1 MRECTSARACL
12 RSRVLCAYSL
22 LSHIAHMT
30 SFVRIALAGAGS
42 FAVLD
47 IVEGDT
53 LGHVA
58 ERACAKFPSWK
69 ADSAQLSLYLVAAG
83 GDDTPTPSA
92 VDSARH
98 LDQIGWSLTRAGIS
112 SGAWLVARASSSP
125 ASSSPASSAA
135 SKKFI
140 LVVNGEDEYGEI
152 VPKSLDIS
160 ISTQA
165 QFEKVVKRH
174 GGGSLVLDGTSSSVE
189 EVAEITSG
197 GTYTLIGGQ
206 QEAVKRHVTWTQA
219 ADKELE
225 LRATEAVRDAGEKM
239 YGKLDMST
247 NIILKNVRGEKREF
261 DGLLI
266 NTKTAIAVE
275 AKHVAEPKHVTLVL
289 DKASFLLEH
298 ARESNAGNLK
308 GITSVV
314 PVLASSRFGPAMI
327 ALCEARGVGVV
338 KPNGS
343 GHTYFPS
350 ASPPNLSGR
359 RGFHTLARVLRVL
372 F

>member
-1 MRECTSARACL
+1 MA
-12 RSRVLCAYSL
+12 
-22 LSHIAHMT
+22 

-42 FAVLD
+42 FAKMEIRAGDD
-47 IVEGDT
+47 ISD
-53 LGHVA
+53 LA
-58 ERACAKFPSWK
+58 KRACTEFPSWK

-83 GDDTPTPSA
+83 GDDMPPPSA

-125 ASSSPASSAA
+125 ASSAA

-152 VPKSLDIS
+152 VPKSLDIT

-225 LRATEAVRDAGEKM
+225 LRATEAVRDAGEKV
-239 YGKLDMST
+239 YGTLDMSSNT
-247 NIILKNVRGEKREF
+247 IIENARGEKREF

-275 AKHVAEPKHVTLVL
+275 AEHVAESKHVKLVL

-298 ARESNAGNLK
+298 ARGSEAGSRLA

-314 PVLASSRFGPAMI
+314 PVLASSRFSPSMI
-327 ALCEARGVGVV
+327 DLCEARGVSIV
-338 KPNGS
+338 KPSGS
-343 GHTYFPS
+343 SYTFFPT
-350 ASPPNLSGR
+350 PPPSNLSGR

-372 F
+372 L

>member
-1 MRECTSARACL
+1 MA
-12 RSRVLCAYSL
+12 
-22 LSHIAHMT
+22 
-30 SFVRIALAGAGS
+30 SFVRIALAGAGT
-42 FAVLD
+42 FAEVN

-53 LGHVA
+53 ISRLA
-58 ERACAKFPSWK
+58 KRACTEFPSWK

-83 GDDTPTPSA
+83 GDEEPAEEAISTVLLSGGRLG
-92 VDSARH
+92 V
-98 LDQIGWSLTRAGIS
+98 GWSLSRAEIS
-112 SGAWLVARASSSP
+112 SGAWLVARASSS
-125 ASSSPASSAA
+125 SAA
-135 SKKFI
+135 SKKFT

-152 VPKSLDIS
+152 VPKNLDIT
-160 ISTQA
+160 ISTQ
-165 QFEKVVKRH
+165 EELKELVKNH
-174 GGGSLVLDGTSSSVE
+174 GGGSLVLDDSSAATTKVE
-189 EVAEITSG
+189 EITSG

-225 LRATEAVRDAGEKM
+225 LRATEAVRDAGEKI

-247 NIILKNVRGEKREF
+247 NIILKNAQGEEREF

-298 ARESNAGNLK
+298 ARESSAGNLK

>member
-1 MRECTSARACL
+1 
-12 RSRVLCAYSL
+12 
-22 LSHIAHMT
+22 MT
-30 SFVRIALAGAGS
+30 SFVRIALVGAGT
-42 FAVLD
+42 FAKVEIRAGDD
-47 IVEGDT
+47 ISD
-53 LGHVA
+53 LA
-58 ERACAKFPSWK
+58 KRACTEFPHWGT
-69 ADSAQLSLYLVAAG
+69 ADKLSLYLVAAG
-83 GDDTPTPSA
+83 GKDTPSPSA
-92 VDSARH
+92 VDSPRH
-98 LDQIGWSLTRAGIS
+98 LDQIGWSLEDAGIS
-112 SGAWLVARASSSP
+112 SGAWLVARASSS
-125 ASSSPASSAA
+125 SAA
-135 SKKFI
+135 SKKFT

-152 VPKSLDIS
+152 VPKNLDIT
-160 ISTQA
+160 ISTL
-165 QFEKVVKRH
+165 EELKELVKNH
-174 GGGSLVLDGTSSSVE
+174 GGGSLVLDDSSAATTKVE
-189 EVAEITSG
+189 EITSG

-225 LRATEAVRDAGEKM
+225 LRATEAVRDAGEKI

-247 NIILKNVRGEKREF
+247 NIILKNAQGEKREF

-275 AKHVAEPKHVTLVL
+275 AKHVAEPKHVKLVL
-289 DKASFLLEH
+289 DKATFLLEH
-298 ARESNAGNLK
+298 ARESNADNLK

>member
-1 MRECTSARACL
+1 
-12 RSRVLCAYSL
+12 V
-22 LSHIAHMT
+22 
-30 SFVRIALAGAGS
+30 
-42 FAVLD
+42 
-47 IVEGDT
+47 
-53 LGHVA
+53 
-58 ERACAKFPSWK
+58 
-69 ADSAQLSLYLVAAG
+69 
-83 GDDTPTPSA
+83 
-92 VDSARH
+92 
-98 LDQIGWSLTRAGIS
+98 GWSLSRAGIS
-112 SGAWLVARASSSP
+112 SGAWLVAR

-152 VPKSLDIS
+152 VPKSLDIA

-165 QFEKVVKRH
+165 QLKELVKRN
-174 GGGSLVLDGTSSSVE
+174 GGGNLVLDGTSSSVE

-219 ADKELE
+219 ADMELE

-275 AKHVAEPKHVTLVL
+275 AKHVAEPKHVKLVL
-289 DKASFLLEH
+289 DKATFLLEL
-298 ARESNAGNLK
+298 ARESNADLK

-314 PVLASSRFGPAMI
+314 PVLASSRFGSAMLD
-327 ALCEARGVGVV
+327 LCEARGVSVV

-343 GHTYFPS
+343 GHTFVPYPPPS
-350 ASPPNLSGR
+350 HLIGR

>member
-1 MRECTSARACL
+1 M
-12 RSRVLCAYSL
+12 
-22 LSHIAHMT
+22 
-30 SFVRIALAGAGS
+30 
-42 FAVLD
+42 
-47 IVEGDT
+47 
-53 LGHVA
+53 
-58 ERACAKFPSWK
+58 
-69 ADSAQLSLYLVAAG
+69 AAG
-83 GDDTPTPSA
+83 GDEEPAEEEISA
-92 VDSARH
+92 VLSSGGR
-98 LDQIGWSLTRAGIS
+98 LGVGWSLSRAGIS
-112 SGAWLVARASSSP
+112 SGAWLVAR

-152 VPKSLDIS
+152 VPKSLDIT
-160 ISTQA
+160 ISTQ
-165 QFEKVVKRH
+165 EELKELVKNH
-174 GGGSLVLDGTSSSVE
+174 GGGSLVLDDSSAATRKVE
-189 EVAEITSG
+189 EITSG

-206 QEAVKRHVTWTQA
+206 QEAVKRHVT

>member
-1 MRECTSARACL
+1 M
-12 RSRVLCAYSL
+12 
-22 LSHIAHMT
+22 
-30 SFVRIALAGAGS
+30 
-42 FAVLD
+42 
-47 IVEGDT
+47 
-53 LGHVA
+53 
-58 ERACAKFPSWK
+58 
-69 ADSAQLSLYLVAAG
+69 
-83 GDDTPTPSA
+83 
-92 VDSARH
+92 
-98 LDQIGWSLTRAGIS
+98 
-112 SGAWLVARASSSP
+112 
-125 ASSSPASSAA
+125 
-135 SKKFI
+135 
-140 LVVNGEDEYGEI
+140 VVNGEDEYGEI
-152 VPKSLDIS
+152 VPKNLDIT

-165 QFEKVVKRH
+165 QFEMLLGRL

-197 GTYTLIGGQ
+197 GTYTLVGGLL
-206 QEAVKRHVTWTQA
+206 ETVKRHVTTWTQA
-219 ADKELE
+219 DDKELVI
-225 LRATEAVRDAGEKM
+225 RATEAVRDAGEKI
-239 YGKLDMST
+239 YGKLDMSINT
-247 NIILKNVRGEKREF
+247 ILKNARGEEHEF

-266 NTKTAIAVE
+266 NTNTAIAVE
-275 AKHVAEPKHVTLVL
+275 AKHVAEPKHVKLVL
-289 DKASFLLEH
+289 DKATFLLEH
-298 ARESNAGNLK
+298 ARESNADNLK

>member
-1 MRECTSARACL
+1 MA
-12 RSRVLCAYSL
+12 
-22 LSHIAHMT
+22 
-30 SFVRIALAGAGS
+30 SFVRIALSGAGS
-42 FAVLD
+42 FAKMEIRAGDD
-47 IVEGDT
+47 ISDLV
-53 LGHVA
+53 
-58 ERACAKFPSWK
+58 ERACVKFSHWGVN
-69 ADSAQLSLYLVAAG
+69 AGQISLYLVAAG
-83 GDDTPTPSA
+83 GDEEPAKETISA
-92 VDSARH
+92 VLSSGGR
-98 LDQIGWSLTRAGIS
+98 LGVGWSLSRAEIS

-125 ASSSPASSAA
+125 ASSATSSAA
-135 SKKFI
+135 SKKFT

-152 VPKSLDIS
+152 MPKSLDIA

-165 QFEKVVKRH
+165 QLEKVVKRN
-174 GGGSLVLDGTSSSVE
+174 GGGNLVLDGTSSSVE

-261 DGLLI
+261 DGLLT
-266 NTKTAIAVE
+266 NTETAIVVE
-275 AKHVAEPKHVTLVL
+275 AKHVAESKHVKLLL

-298 ARESNAGNLK
+298 ARESNAADNLK

-314 PVLASSRFGPAMI
+314 PVLASSRFSPSMTD
-327 ALCEARGVGVV
+327 LCEARGVSVV

-343 GHTYFPS
+343 GYTFVPYPPPS
-350 ASPPNLSGR
+350 HLIGR
-359 RGFHTLARVLRVL
+359 RGFHTLAHVLRVL
-372 F
+372 I

>member
-1 MRECTSARACL
+1 MA
-12 RSRVLCAYSL
+12 
-22 LSHIAHMT
+22 

-42 FAVLD
+42 FAKMEIRAGDD
-47 IVEGDT
+47 ISD
-53 LGHVA
+53 LA
-58 ERACAKFPSWK
+58 ERACVKFPSWK

-83 GDDTPTPSA
+83 GDDEPAEEAISA
-92 VDSARH
+92 VLSSGGR
-98 LDQIGWSLTRAGIS
+98 LGVGWSLTRAEIS
-112 SGAWLVARASSSP
+112 SGAWLVAR

-152 VPKSLDIS
+152 VPKSLDIA

-165 QFEKVVKRH
+165 QLEKVVKRN
-174 GGGSLVLDGTSSSVE
+174 GGGNLVLDGTSSSVE

-239 YGKLDMST
+239 YGKLDMSINT
-247 NIILKNVRGEKREF
+247 ILKNARGEEREF

-289 DKASFLLEH
+289 DKATFLLEH
-298 ARESNAGNLK
+298 VRESNAGNLK

>member
-1 MRECTSARACL
+1 M
-12 RSRVLCAYSL
+12 
-22 LSHIAHMT
+22 
-30 SFVRIALAGAGS
+30 
-42 FAVLD
+42 
-47 IVEGDT
+47 
-53 LGHVA
+53 
-58 ERACAKFPSWK
+58 
-69 ADSAQLSLYLVAAG
+69 
-83 GDDTPTPSA
+83 
-92 VDSARH
+92 
-98 LDQIGWSLTRAGIS
+98 GWSLSRAEIS
-112 SGAWLVARASSSP
+112 SGAWLVARASSS
-125 ASSSPASSAA
+125 SAA
-135 SKKFI
+135 SKKFT

-152 VPKSLDIS
+152 VPKNLDIT
-160 ISTQA
+160 ISTQ
-165 QFEKVVKRH
+165 EELKELVKNH
-174 GGGSLVLDGTSSSVE
+174 GGGSLVLDDSSAATTKVE
-189 EVAEITSG
+189 EITSG

-225 LRATEAVRDAGEKM
+225 LRATEAVRDAGEKI

-247 NIILKNVRGEKREF
+247 NIILKNAQGEEREF

-275 AKHVAEPKHVTLVL
+275 AKHVAEPKHVKLVL
-289 DKASFLLEH
+289 DKATFLLEH
-298 ARESNAGNLK
+298 ARESNADNLK

-350 ASPPNLSGR
+350 ASPPYLSGR